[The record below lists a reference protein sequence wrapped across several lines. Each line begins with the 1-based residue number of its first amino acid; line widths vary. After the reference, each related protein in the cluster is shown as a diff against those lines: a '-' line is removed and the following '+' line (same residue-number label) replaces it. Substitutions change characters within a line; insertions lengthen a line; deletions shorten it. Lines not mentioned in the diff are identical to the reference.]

1 MAEIGQVLGGRYRLI
16 ELLGSGG
23 MATIYRATDTGLGRD
38 VALKLLRPEYLQ
50 DPDFSARFRQEA
62 QAAASLS
69 HPNVVTVY
77 DYGED
82 PSGPFIV
89 MELVDGEDLATILRR
104 SGTLP
109 PRQVARIGAG
119 VARALAAAHARGLI
133 HRDIKPGNVLIGT
146 DGRVKV
152 VDFGIAR
159 AISEAQVTLPGTT
172 LGSVHYFSPEQAR
185 GEPATAA
192 SDIYSLGIVLYEM
205 LTGTRPWEGDS
216 AASVALARLSG
227 PVPDPMAVR
236 PSVPADLA
244 EITRRALALE
254 PKDRWAS
261 ASVMADALEATLAP
275 GGGAA
280 AAGAAAA
287 VAGATVVSAT
297 ARPNPAGIPYSPD
310 AYVGADGT
318 AGAPVAPVPPPLPAP
333 IVDEDEGTSPLV
345 WGAGFVALLLLLAI
359 AFVVYQLVSGPGRTP
374 VEQVTVP
381 NFVGMTSTAAGLQAQ
396 SLGITLKST
405 GVVSSAAP
413 EGTVL
418 TQDPP
423 AGTKVDTGTSI
434 DITVATGPG
443 TVAVPDLRFKDDSGA
458 LQAISD
464 AGLRVGL
471 RTEEFDP
478 TVPAGQVARQNPTAG
493 IVVAKGTAVDY
504 VISKGPEPSPSP
516 SPDAEP
522 VAHAGPDTR
531 ADPGSH
537 AGADARSHA
546 GPDTRADA
554 CPHTRADAH
563 AHADA
568 LGRRRP
574 VSRDGRPRAGA
585 GSRPPRSRA
594 GRPA

>member
-38 VALKLLRPEYLQ
+38 VALKLLRPEYLR

-82 PSGPFIV
+82 PSGPYIV

-119 VARALAAAHARGLI
+119 VARALAAAHARGLV

-227 PVPDPMAVR
+227 PIPDPMAVR

-244 EITRRALALE
+244 AITRRALALD

-318 AGAPVAPVPPPLPAP
+318 PVAPVPPPLPPP

-345 WGAGFVALLLLLAI
+345 WVAGIVALLLLARHRVRRLPARVR
-359 AFVVYQLVSGPGRTP
+359 AGPDAGRAGHGPQLRRHDLDRRR
-374 VEQVTVP
+374 
-381 NFVGMTSTAAGLQAQ
+381 AAGPEPRDHPHVDRRR
-396 SLGITLKST
+396 
-405 GVVSSAAP
+405 VVGRARGHGP
-413 EGTVL
+413 
-418 TQDPP
+418 DPGP
-423 AGTKVDTGTSI
+423 AGRDQGRHGHVHQGHRRHRTGHRPRP
-434 DITVATGPG
+434 GP
-443 TVAVPDLRFKDDSGA
+443 RFKDDSGA

-464 AGLRVGL
+464 AGLRVGM

-516 SPDAEP
+516 SPTPSPTPTPTPTP
-522 VAHAGPDTR
+522 VPTPAPTPVPTPAPTPGPDTR
-531 ADPGSH
+531 RRR
-537 AGADARSHA
+537 RSRH
-546 GPDTRADA
+546 PSRRRSRR
-554 CPHTRADAH
+554 P
-563 AHADA
+563 
-568 LGRRRP
+568 RRRP
-574 VSRDGRPRAGA
+574 
-585 GSRPPRSRA
+585 
-594 GRPA
+594 RPAAADQPRRSLARWRWISTPA